1 MRRFR
6 VFVFWEEQ
14 IRMNAVVTVMGIDRT
29 GIIAKVS
36 GCLYRHNVNIL
47 DINQTI
53 MKNIFTM
60 VMLVDLEGANAA
72 EVTNELDAVGKE
84 IGVDIRLQNEEIFK
98 SMHRI

>member
-53 MKNIFTM
+53 MENIFTM

-72 EVTNELDAVGKE
+72 EVTKELDAVGKE

>member
-1 MRRFR
+1 MKA
-6 VFVFWEEQ
+6 
-14 IRMNAVVTVMGIDRT
+14 IVTVMGIDRT

-36 GCLYRHNVNIL
+36 DCLYRHNVNIL

-53 MKNIFTM
+53 MENIFTM
-60 VMLVDLEGANAA
+60 VMLVDLDGADAA
-72 EVTNELDAVGKE
+72 EVVMKDLDAVGTE

>member
-53 MKNIFTM
+53 MENIFTM